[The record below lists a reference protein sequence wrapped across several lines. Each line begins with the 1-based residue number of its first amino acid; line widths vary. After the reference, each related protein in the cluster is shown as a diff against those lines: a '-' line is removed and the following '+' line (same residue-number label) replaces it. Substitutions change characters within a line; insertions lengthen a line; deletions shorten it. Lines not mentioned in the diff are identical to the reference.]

1 MWWQI
6 LLCRSFPDCL
16 VKLCC
21 LDLGLLQETAVIKIN
36 WLVELSERASQED
49 RRRVD
54 KQHRHREGCWTLS
67 HSQQTQPD
75 PTGNCGILCQRP
87 PPPKYTSWPKTQ
99 YTNPTRQTVLKRM
112 FYGNT
117 PCLVTTE
124 EGSFPITWSALT
136 PKWHELFVSKAP
148 AVRQHSRRCA
158 KLSVGFTDC
167 KYKGSESPYEL
178 LVFHSSLKLI

>member
-6 LLCRSFPDCL
+6 LLFRSFPDRL
-16 VKLCC
+16 VGLWC
-21 LDLGLLQETAVIKIN
+21 LDLGLLQETAVIKIH

-75 PTGNCGILCQRP
+75 PTGNCGIVCQRP

-99 YTNPTRQTVLKRM
+99 CTNPTRQTVLKWR
-112 FYGNT
+112 FYDNK
-117 PCLVTTE
+117 PCLAISE
-124 EGSFPITWSALT
+124 DGSFYIALSTLT
-136 PKWHELFVSKAP
+136 PKWHELFVSKTP
-148 AVRQHSRRCA
+148 LVQHSRHC
-158 KLSVGFTDC
+158 
-167 KYKGSESPYEL
+167 E
-178 LVFHSSLKLI
+178 